1 MNKQEFLTE
10 LRKGLS
16 GLPQND
22 IEERLAFYGEM
33 LDDRIEEGL
42 SEDAAVA
49 EIGDA
54 NEIVRQTV
62 ADIPLAKL
70 AKERIKPKRRLRA
83 WEIILLALGSPVWL
97 SILIAAAAVIFSLY
111 VSVWAVI
118 AVMRSA
124 CRGRQRRFGDCYAFG
139 GNYMR
144 GAFDIYVLRL
154 QGDCKRNF
162 DSYKEDNHR
171 DKKPLYRKGG
181 RIMKRAAKIWLAAAA
196 ALVLAGCML
205 FAGTM

>member
-70 AKERIKPKRRLRA
+70 AKERIKPKRRLKA

-97 SILIAAAAVIFSLY
+97 SILTAAAAVIFSLY
-111 VSVWAVI
+111 ASVWAVI
-118 AVMRSA
+118 VSLWSVFVSLAVCAVGSVPLCVLLVAGGSGASGIVALSA
-124 CRGRQRRFGDCYAFG
+124 GIICAGLSIFMFFGCRETARGILILTRKMTIGIKNRFIG
-139 GNYMR
+139 
-144 GAFDIYVLRL
+144 
-154 QGDCKRNF
+154 
-162 DSYKEDNHR
+162 
-171 DKKPLYRKGG
+171 KGE
-181 RIMKRAAKIWLAAAA
+181 A
-196 ALVLAGCML
+196 
-205 FAGTM
+205 

>member
-16 GLPQND
+16 GLPQDD

-54 NEIVRQTV
+54 DEIVRQTV

-70 AKERIKPKRRLRA
+70 AKEKIKPKRRLKA

-97 SILIAAAAVIFSLY
+97 SILTAAAALIFSLY
-111 VSVWAVI
+111 ASVWAVI
-118 AVMRSA
+118 VSLWSVFVSLAVCAVGSVPLCVLLVA
-124 CRGRQRRFGDCYAFG
+124 G
-139 GNYMR
+139 GS
-144 GAFDIYVLRL
+144 GASGI
-154 QGDCKRNF
+154 
-162 DSYKEDNHR
+162 
-171 DKKPLYRKGG
+171 
-181 RIMKRAAKIWLAAAA
+181 A
-196 ALVLAGCML
+196 ALSAGIIC
-205 FAGTM
+205 AGLSIFMFFGCRETARGILILTRKITIGIKNRFIGKGEA

>member
-16 GLPQND
+16 GLPQDD

-97 SILIAAAAVIFSLY
+97 SILIAAAVIFSLY

-118 AVMRSA
+118 VSLWSVFVSLAVCAVVSVPLCVLLVAGGSGASGIVTLSA
-124 CRGRQRRFGDCYAFG
+124 GIICAGLSIFMF
-139 GNYMR
+139 
-144 GAFDIYVLRL
+144 F
-154 QGDCKRNF
+154 
-162 DSYKEDNHR
+162 
-171 DKKPLYRKGG
+171 
-181 RIMKRAAKIWLAAAA
+181 
-196 ALVLAGCML
+196 GCMETARGIL
-205 FAGTM
+205 ILTRKITIGIKNRFIGKEETK

>member
-10 LRKGLS
+10 LRQGLS

-54 NEIVRQTV
+54 DEIVRQTV

-111 VSVWAVI
+111 ASVWAVI
-118 AVMRSA
+118 VSLWSVFVSLAVCAVGSVPLCVLLVA
-124 CRGRQRRFGDCYAFG
+124 G
-139 GNYMR
+139 GS
-144 GAFDIYVLRL
+144 GASGI
-154 QGDCKRNF
+154 
-162 DSYKEDNHR
+162 
-171 DKKPLYRKGG
+171 
-181 RIMKRAAKIWLAAAA
+181 A
-196 ALVLAGCML
+196 ALSAGII
-205 FAGTM
+205 

>member
-1 MNKQEFLTE
+1 MI
-10 LRKGLS
+10 LRK
-16 GLPQND
+16 
-22 IEERLAFYGEM
+22 RLAFYGEM

-70 AKERIKPKRRLRA
+70 AKEKIKPKRRLKA
-83 WEIILLALGSPVWL
+83 WEIILWHSVLLFGCQYWTGRRCTDLLALCFGVGCNRF
-97 SILIAAAAVIFSLY
+97 AVVGLRFACGLCGRQC
-111 VSVWAVI
+111 

-124 CRGRQRRFGDCYAFG
+124 CRGRQRRIGDCCAFG

-171 DKKPLYRKGG
+171 VKNRFIGKGE
-181 RIMKRAAKIWLAAAA
+181 A
-196 ALVLAGCML
+196 
-205 FAGTM
+205 

>member
-16 GLPQND
+16 GLPQDD

-54 NEIVRQTV
+54 DEIVRQTV

-70 AKERIKPKRRLRA
+70 AKERIKPKRRLKA
-83 WEIILLALGSPVWL
+83 WEIILLELGSPVWL
-97 SILIAAAAVIFSLY
+97 SILIAAAVIFSLY

-118 AVMRSA
+118 VSLWSVFVSLAVCAVVSVPL
-124 CRGRQRRFGDCYAFG
+124 C
-139 GNYMR
+139 
-144 GAFDIYVLRL
+144 VL
-154 QGDCKRNF
+154 
-162 DSYKEDNHR
+162 
-171 DKKPLYRKGG
+171 
-181 RIMKRAAKIWLAAAA
+181 LAAGGSGASGIVT
-196 ALVLAGCML
+196 LSAGIIC
-205 FAGTM
+205 AGLSIFMFFGCRETARGILILTRKITIGIKNRFIGKGEA

>member
-22 IEERLAFYGEM
+22 IEECLAFYGEM

-70 AKERIKPKRRLRA
+70 AKERIKPKRRLKA

-111 VSVWAVI
+111 ASVWAVI
-118 AVMRSA
+118 VSLWSVFVSLAVCAVGSVPLCVLLVALSA
-124 CRGRQRRFGDCYAFG
+124 GIICAGLSIFMFFGCRETARGILILTRKMTIGIKNRFIG
-139 GNYMR
+139 
-144 GAFDIYVLRL
+144 
-154 QGDCKRNF
+154 
-162 DSYKEDNHR
+162 
-171 DKKPLYRKGG
+171 KGE
-181 RIMKRAAKIWLAAAA
+181 A
-196 ALVLAGCML
+196 
-205 FAGTM
+205 

>member
-16 GLPQND
+16 GLPQDD

-54 NEIVRQTV
+54 EEIVRQTV

-70 AKERIKPKRRLRA
+70 AKERIKPKRRLKA
-83 WEIILLALGSPVWL
+83 WETVLLILVSPV
-97 SILIAAAAVIFSLY
+97 
-111 VSVWAVI
+111 
-118 AVMRSA
+118 
-124 CRGRQRRFGDCYAFG
+124 
-139 GNYMR
+139 
-144 GAFDIYVLRL
+144 
-154 QGDCKRNF
+154 
-162 DSYKEDNHR
+162 
-171 DKKPLYRKGG
+171 
-181 RIMKRAAKIWLAAAA
+181 
-196 ALVLAGCML
+196 
-205 FAGTM
+205 

>member
-16 GLPQND
+16 GLPQDD

-54 NEIVRQTV
+54 DEIVRQTV

-70 AKERIKPKRRLRA
+70 AKERIKPKRRLKA

-97 SILIAAAAVIFSLY
+97 SILIAAAVIFSLY

-118 AVMRSA
+118 VSLWSVFVSLAVCAVVSVPL
-124 CRGRQRRFGDCYAFG
+124 C
-139 GNYMR
+139 
-144 GAFDIYVLRL
+144 VL
-154 QGDCKRNF
+154 
-162 DSYKEDNHR
+162 
-171 DKKPLYRKGG
+171 
-181 RIMKRAAKIWLAAAA
+181 LAAGGSGASGIVT
-196 ALVLAGCML
+196 LSAGIIC
-205 FAGTM
+205 AGLSIFMFFGCRETARGILILTRKITIGIKNRFIGKGEA